1 MVIFIFRGGI
11 YAMVKSIKDTITL
24 NNGVKIP
31 QHGFGVYL
39 ITDEKNGYEAINK
52 ALEVGYRAFDTAQ
65 FYENEALLGKI
76 LSESDVKRDE
86 LFITTKVANY
96 NQGYD
101 STLST
106 VEQSLKDLRVD
117 QIDLLL
123 VHWPSKRRF
132 FETWKAMEKLYNEKL
147 VKAIGVSNYEIHHLE
162 ELAADSEIKPVID
175 QVECH
180 PYLSQEKIKAY
191 ADKNDIAFQAWSPLG
206 RGAVLNDPIIKII
219 AEHHNKSIAQ
229 IIIRWH
235 LQKGNVVIPK
245 SSTPSRIEENANVY
259 DFSLTEEEVK
269 IIDALNKDE
278 RTGDNPDA
286 LWLQM

>member
-1 MVIFIFRGGI
+1 MI
-11 YAMVKSIKDTITL
+11 KSINDTITL
-24 NNGVKIP
+24 NNGVKMP

-39 ITDEKNGYEAINK
+39 ITDEEKGYQSINK

-76 LSESDVKRDE
+76 LDESSVKRSE

-117 QIDLLL
+117 QLDLLL

-132 FETWKAMEKLYNEKL
+132 FETWKAMEKLYSEKL
-147 VKAIGVSNYEIHHLE
+147 VRAIGVSNYEIHHLE
-162 ELAADSEIKPVID
+162 ELAENSNIKPVIN

-180 PYLSQEKIKAY
+180 PYLTQAKIKDY
-191 ADKNDIAFQAWSPLG
+191 VDKNDIAFEAWSPLG
-206 RGAVLNDPIIKII
+206 RGAVLKDPIIRII

-245 SSTPSRIEENANVY
+245 SNTPSRIEENASVY
-259 DFSLTEEEVK
+259 DFELTEEEVK
-269 IIDALNKDE
+269 IIDALNKDQ
-278 RTGDNPDA
+278 RTGDNPDD
-286 LWLQM
+286 LWFQM